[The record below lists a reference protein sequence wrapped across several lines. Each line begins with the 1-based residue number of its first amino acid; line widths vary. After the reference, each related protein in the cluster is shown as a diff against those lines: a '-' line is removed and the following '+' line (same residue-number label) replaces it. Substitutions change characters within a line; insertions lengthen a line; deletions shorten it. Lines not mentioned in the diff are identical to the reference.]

1 MNKYYS
7 LEQEN
12 SIAFCYSVF
21 QIYGP
26 KYFRDFSAAKHSLRS
41 LKIWLLN
48 MKYFLSFF
56 TLPQKPL
63 PKYEMTWHRNVE
75 REEKQ
80 TNTQKNNFNFISNY
94 YPSINI
100 VSIL

>member
-1 MNKYYS
+1 
-7 LEQEN
+7 
-12 SIAFCYSVF
+12 
-21 QIYGP
+21 
-26 KYFRDFSAAKHSLRS
+26 
-41 LKIWLLN
+41 